1 VRSPRWRNVAGVEA
15 AFTVEAVVAFMVEVE
30 AAASAREA
38 AGVASAQV
46 AGHAEEGSRPVGHR
60 LRGRLGDIRAPC
72 HPRRPGSGLDY
83 RRDQA
88 EVFHL
93 FMVGQQAAAR
103 GRPLHRWVAL
113 CQMDNGIPLAASGLD
128 AAPWRL
134 HHRLEILQAR
144 VGRPLAVLGPRPELT
159 PPGVSPDRVA
169 KFGKRLRW
177 FVMPVLLAHRPTF
190 AVICMVMGLSGILR
204 DWAHRSCR
212 GVVSDSAN
220 VEAAGTAAS
229 DGVSDSVGGPAGD
242 LAGDSAGPGS
252 AIGIGGQPGL
262 IRFGVG
268 PDTITIAT
276 RRSSGPMIRT
286 TTVPILRRP
295 KTIRIA
301 MPTRR

>member
-1 VRSPRWRNVAGVEA
+1 MAGVEAAPGAEVEA
-15 AFTVEAVVAFMVEVE
+15 AFTVEAVGAFTAEAVGAFTAEVE
-30 AAASAREA
+30 AA
-38 AGVASAQV
+38 ASAQV
-46 AGHAEEGSRPVGHR
+46 AGHAEEASRPVRHR
-60 LRGRLGDIRAPC
+60 LRGRLGDIRARC

-113 CQMDNGIPLAASGLD
+113 RQMDNGIPLAGSGLD
-128 AAPWRL
+128 AVPWRPD
-134 HHRLEILQAR
+134 HRLEILQAR
-144 VGRPLAVLGPRPELT
+144 VGRPLAVLGPRPELA
-159 PPGVSPDRVA
+159 PPGVSPGRVA

-177 FVMPVLLAHRPTF
+177 LVMPVLLAHRPRF

-220 VEAAGTAAS
+220 AEVAGTAAS
-229 DGVSDSVGGPAGD
+229 DGVSDSVGGPVGD

-252 AIGIGGQPGL
+252 AIGIGGRPGW

-286 TTVPILRRP
+286 TTVPILRRA